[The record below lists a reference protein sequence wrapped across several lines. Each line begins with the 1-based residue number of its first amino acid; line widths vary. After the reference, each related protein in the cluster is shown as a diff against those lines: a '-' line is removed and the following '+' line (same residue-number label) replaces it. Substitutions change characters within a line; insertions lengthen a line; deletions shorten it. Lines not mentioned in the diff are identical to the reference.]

1 MNAIPNE
8 PSPAGITALIAAA
21 EALTARAAAPA
32 ARPSQPVTPEEL
44 SGVRTVVL
52 RGRNP
57 AQAAWG
63 AHALSGCC
71 GCEPG
76 VLLADCDLWNDVLA
90 AEDEDKDEEQ

>member
-1 MNAIPNE
+1 MNAIPTE
-8 PSPAGITALIAAA
+8 PSPAGITVLVAAT

-44 SGVRTVVL
+44 SGVRDVVL

-57 AQAAWG
+57 AQDAWG

-76 VLLADCDLWNDVLA
+76 VLLADCDLWNDALA
-90 AEDEDKDEEQ
+90 AEHEDEEQ